1 MLKVI
6 LIGSVCLYL
15 LLYHFCTVALAGL
28 ICGGIYLLLHFN
40 LVAVDSKDREKDLT
54 EEKELYVTGEEKEK
68 KADKEAEKRMKPG
81 YNRDPEWERIS
92 KQLQKQVDEAEKK
105 EEQEMRLEDL
115 TNEVA

>member
-28 ICGGIYLLLHFN
+28 ICGGIYLLLHFD
-40 LVAVDSKDREKDLT
+40 LVAVDSKDREDISPPG
-54 EEKELYVTGEEKEK
+54 ELYITGEEREK
-68 KADKEAEKRMKPG
+68 KAEKAAEKRMKPG
-81 YNRDPEWERIS
+81 YDKDPDWERVS
-92 KQLQKQVDEAEKK
+92 RQLQKQVDKEQKR

-115 TNEVA
+115 TNEVI